1 LQTLAPNK
9 RRLSSALN
17 KSPFESPAMRSNSVV
32 SLFGIIFIFGQA
44 ANLVS
49 GYGQLKDDG
58 NHQLPRITNL
68 VLLYVG
74 SFSRLRRYFFL
85 TLLS

>member
-1 LQTLAPNK
+1 
-9 RRLSSALN
+9 
-17 KSPFESPAMRSNSVV
+17 MRSHSVA
-32 SLFGIIFIFGQA
+32 SLFGIIFILSQA

-58 NHQLPRITNL
+58 NHELPRITNL

-74 SFSRLRRYFFL
+74 SSSRLRRYFIH